1 MKLKHFYNLILL
13 QALCFS
19 CASQEKLDGLAS
31 SDSRK
36 LNYIRPVE
44 GKDELLDLELVK
56 KGKVL
61 ISYGDC
67 NSCHTEKRRAKG
79 PSYHDIAKRYPRSQV
94 YIDLLAQKVI
104 SGGKG
109 SWGNSVMSP
118 HPNLL
123 ESDAKAMVSYI
134 LSLDN

>member
-1 MKLKHFYNLILL
+1 MNFRILGYLILVH
-13 QALCFS
+13 ALYYS
-19 CASQEKLDGLAS
+19 YARQEKSEKLDS
-31 SDSRK
+31 TDSKKSD
-36 LNYIRPVE
+36 YIRPVE

-67 NSCHTEKRRAKG
+67 NSCHTDEKRAKDLAFQ
-79 PSYHDIAKRYPRSQV
+79 DIAMRYPQNQV

-109 SWGNSVMSP
+109 SWGNPVMAP
-118 HPNLL
+118 HPNLQ
-123 ESDAKAMVSYI
+123 ESDAIAMVTYI
-134 LSLDN
+134 LSLD

>member
-1 MKLKHFYNLILL
+1 MNLRLFGYLILL
-13 QALCFS
+13 QALCYS
-19 CASQEKLDGLAS
+19 CARQEKSEALDSTS
-31 SDSRK
+31 SKK
-36 LNYIRPVE
+36 LDYIRPIE

-67 NSCHTEKRRAKG
+67 NSCHTYEKRAKG
-79 PSYHDIAKRYPRSQV
+79 PAFQDIAKRYPRNQV
-94 YIDLLAQKVI
+94 YVDLLAQKVI

-109 SWGNSVMSP
+109 SWGNPVMDP
-118 HPNLL
+118 HPNLQ

-134 LSLDN
+134 LSLE